1 MVSVQRYG
9 MFKVQPVPGGAVE
22 SRGIINRA
30 GRLTVLHREMKTS
43 VPRGVIDVESY
54 HRADRGR
61 SVHKMGNIKTEPRSW

>member
-30 GRLTVLHREMKTS
+30 GRLMVLHWEMKTS
-43 VPRGVIDVESY
+43 VPSGVIDVESY
-54 HRADRGR
+54 RRADG
-61 SVHKMGNIKTEPRSW
+61 G